1 MTMTEFIYYAAAV
14 LEEDDMGHTITL
26 RELRDETEKM
36 TLDTDERA
44 ATSRLLAAIENAE
57 NS

>member
-1 MTMTEFIYYAAAV
+1 MTMTEFIYYAAAI

-26 RELRDETEKM
+26 RELRDEAANM
-36 TLDTDERA
+36 PLDSDGRA
-44 ATSRLLAAIENAE
+44 AVNRLMSAIENAE

>member
-1 MTMTEFIYYAAAV
+1 MTMTEFIYYAAAI

-26 RELRDETEKM
+26 RELRDETEKLI
-36 TLDTDERA
+36 LDSDERA
-44 ATSRLLAAIENAE
+44 AVNRLMSAIENAE

>member
-1 MTMTEFIYYAAAV
+1 MTLTEFIYYAAAI

-26 RELRDETEKM
+26 GELREMDWM
-36 TLDTDERA
+36 HLASDERA
-44 ATSRLLAAIENAE
+44 AVNRLMNAIENAE